1 VRLLRFLLE
10 QKSALS
16 DKVNR
21 MSSHCGHNHQT
32 ETGSRALQFA
42 LWITLA
48 FMVIELLGGWLADSL
63 ALMTDAVHM
72 MTDVGSLLL
81 ALFVAWITKRPAR
94 GRLTYGYYRAEI
106 LGALASGLALWAICG
121 LILYEAVRRA
131 LHPPDVH
138 GPIVVVIACIALIM
152 NLVTMRVLHGH
163 HHGSMNV
170 RAAYLHVLSDLLGN
184 LGTLVAGIII
194 WTTGWMLADPIVSAA
209 IAIIIIISAWRMIRE
224 AIEILMEASPR
235 WIDPT
240 DIKTTLLSING
251 VDEVHD
257 LHLWTVSTGR
267 IALSVHLV
275 SRQPGEVLRLAHQ
288 ELADRHQILFSTI
301 QVEHPDQFDP
311 SFCYD
316 TT

>member
-1 VRLLRFLLE
+1 MGGHHE
-10 QKSALS
+10 HTHS
-16 DKVNR
+16 D
-21 MSSHCGHNHQT
+21 

-42 LWITLA
+42 LWITLT
-48 FMVIELLGGWLADSL
+48 FMVIELIGGWIANSL

-121 LILYEAVRRA
+121 LIIYEAVRRA
-131 LHPPDVH
+131 INPPPVD
-138 GPIVVVIACIALIM
+138 GPIVVTIACIATVM
-152 NLVTMRVLHGH
+152 NFVTMRILHGSH
-163 HHGSMNV
+163 TESMNV

-194 WTTGWMLADPIVSAA
+194 WTTGWMLADPIMSIL
-209 IAIIIIISAWRMIRE
+209 IALIIIVSAWRMIRE

-240 DIKTTLLSING
+240 DVERTLLAIDG
-251 VDEVHD
+251 VEEVHD
-257 LHLWTVSTGR
+257 LHLWTVSTR
-267 IALSVHLV
+267 RLALSVHLV
-275 SRQPGEVLRLAHQ
+275 SRRPEEALMHAHQ
-288 ELADRHQILFSTI
+288 ALESKHHIHFTTI
-301 QVEHPDQFDP
+301 QVEHPDRFDP
-311 SFCYD
+311 SFCFD
-316 TT
+316 TP